1 MNTIEILLTAVIT
14 SLLTNFLFISHI
26 KLFIKA
32 MHRMHLT
39 NLMLAR
45 ELAIKNGDTE
55 FAEIMK
61 DKIIQQEKY
70 AD

>member
-14 SLLTNFLFISHI
+14 SLLTNGLFTSHI

-32 MHRMHLT
+32 MHRMHQT

-45 ELAIKNGDTE
+45 ELAIKNGDTA
-55 FAEIMK
+55 FAEEMK
-61 DKIIQQEKY
+61 EKIIQSEKY
-70 AD
+70 VD

>member
-1 MNTIEILLTAVIT
+1 MNIIEILITALTT
-14 SLLTNFLFISHI
+14 SLLTYSLFLSIL

-32 MHRMHLT
+32 MKRMHQT

-45 ELAIKNGDTE
+45 ELAIKNGDTD
-55 FAEIMK
+55 FAEKMTE
-61 DKIIQQEKY
+61 KIIQSEKD